1 MNAWDSLMKL
11 RLSVLHKKLKFQKER
26 LEMKLNF
33 ILHSQ
38 VRTKLQL
45 VKNFCHKVDDVCV
58 Y

>member
-1 MNAWDSLMKL
+1 MKL

-58 Y
+58 LICW